1 MRWTVHEVVGSG
13 ERVGSSVYVISF
25 AGLPFIHTCVH
36 SSVHPSTPHFCRY
49 HFMVFNASVLM
60 WKLVRPFQIPGSR
73 AHILSVITTASRALE
88 EVGEE
93 DEAWR
98 VELLV

>member
-1 MRWTVHEVVGSG
+1 MNEVVGNG

-25 AGLPFIHTCVH
+25 SELPFIRTVRVYIHL
-36 SSVHPSTPHFCRY
+36 SIHPPPHFCRY

-73 AHILSVITTASRALE
+73 AHVLSVITTASRALE